1 MSEQALGWFPLGLGL
16 IVEDEPSHVHVYCVL
31 YCSESSVDS
40 LKIGEILEEQK
51 LDLEGEEFNDF
62 FHGRSDTNSESVQ
75 RNG

>member
-1 MSEQALGWFPLGLGL
+1 M
-16 IVEDEPSHVHVYCVL
+16 L